1 MNNDKWP
8 TFFVDTNFA
17 WGKVENKQQWEE
29 IITNIS
35 YSSLGYNR
43 SEALKYLFNTYKSK
57 DNGSYPWF
65 SYYNEHNLDYN
76 KNLKDF
82 FIENNLPID

>member
-8 TFFVDTNFA
+8 TFFVDTNLV
-17 WGKVENKQQWEE
+17 WGKVESKEQWEE
-29 IITNIS
+29 IITNVCS
-35 YSSLGYNR
+35 VYSRY
-43 SEALKYLFNTYKSK
+43 EALTYLFDTCRSK
-57 DNGSYPWF
+57 VNLNYPYF
-65 SYYNEHNLDYN
+65 SYYNEHNLDYT